1 MHIQLLLLVI
11 VLLLLLKHAW
21 TVNLETDYI
30 NNFELTIVWWQTLL
44 WNVTQRMTRSLTM
57 WAAWNSYSC
66 ISVCLL
72 SDLMLKSYRGD
83 NLSKPIFLLLFSV
96 KSHWLMFHWEQRG
109 GGWRWQLWALTV
121 FLLLRWQLWAL
132 TVFLLLRWQLWVL
145 TVFWVLLVVKSDWW
159 KWMLHRG
166 SCEGWWWW
174 QLWTLILW

>member
-11 VLLLLLKHAW
+11 VLLLLLLKHAW

-121 FLLLRWQLWAL
+121 FLLLRWQLW
-132 TVFLLLRWQLWVL
+132 VL